1 MSQRLTIHRLL
12 RYNNHASSGMPCCSI
27 MYDLRD
33 VPHRAFLHPTAG
45 VAYRPSYT
53 SSSSSSSRPLTT
65 KELYEPATYPPVS
78 RLSITCGLFPI
89 LWPIEVQSRH
99 HHGVTILDVLTAIY
113 KSMHRPVRQSEWAQ
127 LSQRQQRRIAQVFHQ
142 RCAKAASPWVEK
154 EKGVT
159 RVDCL
164 VLYTRFAGI
173 SLQDEWDGACVLTL
187 DRNVREQ

>member
-1 MSQRLTIHRLL
+1 MCLNSLLLRFGRRRRRYQPTPTYFPTLPMYQALYDQEPYKMSQRLTIHRLL

-89 LWPIEVQSRH
+89 LW
-99 HHGVTILDVLTAIY
+99 
-113 KSMHRPVRQSEWAQ
+113 
-127 LSQRQQRRIAQVFHQ
+127 
-142 RCAKAASPWVEK
+142 
-154 EKGVT
+154 
-159 RVDCL
+159 
-164 VLYTRFAGI
+164 
-173 SLQDEWDGACVLTL
+173 
-187 DRNVREQ
+187 